1 MRNDETGGI
10 IAIVEEK
17 DASKV
22 QRQIREINTG
32 IMVIPNQYL
41 HGWLHKLENK
51 NAQKEYYL
59 TDIVAMAVKDGVKV
73 EAAQPAHDWETIG
86 INSKTQLAALERI
99 YQNEYAKSLLDQ
111 GVTLADMARIDV
123 RGQLICGRDVEID
136 INCIFEGHVQLDDG
150 VKVGAHQHTEKCQ
163 GCSGIGDRTL
173 QPDRV
178 RRNRKELSCW
188 PVRPYPSRNPAR
200 QRSSHRQF
208 R

>member
-10 IAIVEEK
+10 TAIVEEK

-73 EAAQPAHDWETIG
+73 EAAQPAYDWETIG
-86 INSKTQLAALERI
+86 INSKTQLVALERI
-99 YQNEYAKSLLDQ
+99 YQNEYAKRLLDQ
-111 GVTLADMARIDV
+111 V
-123 RGQLICGRDVEID
+123 
-136 INCIFEGHVQLDDG
+136 
-150 VKVGAHQHTEKCQ
+150 
-163 GCSGIGDRTL
+163 
-173 QPDRV
+173 
-178 RRNRKELSCW
+178 
-188 PVRPYPSRNPAR
+188 
-200 QRSSHRQF
+200 
-208 R
+208 